1 MLATGNRTV
10 HASAVSS
17 EPRTGR
23 AGDRAL
29 PFPDFRLDGRVAVV
43 TGASSGL
50 GARFA
55 AVLHAAGA
63 HVVLAA
69 RRQERLAAVA
79 ELVAGN
85 RPGEGE
91 VRWSAGDLTDD
102 VVRIRLVELAASL
115 TGTIDVVVNNAGTV
129 EEGDGLVEPL
139 DGVRR
144 LLETNLLAAYRLS
157 QLAVPH
163 MTGPTGGSI
172 LNIASINAF
181 RSEDRYPLAGYV
193 ASKAGIVGLTREL
206 AAQWGRRG
214 IRVNALAPGYFPTE
228 MTGLLADPDQV
239 AWIRDHTALG
249 RPAEINELD
258 GALLFLTTPA
268 STYLTGQTLVVD
280 GGWSAF

>member
-1 MLATGNRTV
+1 V
-10 HASAVSS
+10 HAPAMSS
-17 EPRTGR
+17 EPSIGP
-23 AGDRAL
+23 AGGRAL
-29 PFPDFRLDGRVAVV
+29 PLPDFRLDGRVAVV

-55 AVLHAAGA
+55 AVLSAAGA

-69 RRQERLAAVA
+69 RRAQRLQAVA
-79 ELVAGN
+79 EDVAVSQ
-85 RPGEGE
+85 PGGGA
-91 VRWSAGDLTDD
+91 VRWLVGDLTDD
-102 VVRIRLVELAASL
+102 SARIRLVELAASL
-115 TGTIDVVVNNAGTV
+115 TGTINVLVNNAGTV
-129 EEGDGLVEPL
+129 AEGDGLVEPL

-157 QLAVPH
+157 QLVVRH
-163 MTGPTGGSI
+163 MPGPAGGSI
-172 LNIASINAF
+172 VNIASINAF

-193 ASKAGIVGLTREL
+193 ASKAGVVGLTREL

-228 MTGLLADPDQV
+228 MTGLLEDQDQV
-239 AWIRDHTALG
+239 AWICAHTALG

-258 GALLFLTTPA
+258 GALLFLATPA

-280 GGWSAF
+280 GGWSVF